1 MPHDKIAS
9 CIDTGHILQA
19 EVVPMDS
26 LDSEYAMSEQGH
38 ISNMADIDTSI
49 QYKEIYSPMN
59 DPLLQQ
65 ILSLAPN
72 IYSPSISHGPRWI
85 PTVALGILQNLFEC
99 RPNSSVAFADF
110 DWLPPPDVD
119 STSTTQQQRSNFS
132 LAEQAVGDPLVTDM
146 NGNDHSCYLT
156 SPPNALCDILFP
168 TDFGSM
174 AKFASKVIEQSN
186 TKTNQ
191 SVDVSV
197 LAMKQRD
204 FLLKYGHDE
213 VDKTKGWTGY
223 SPLIDDFGNTSLLT
237 ITPR

>member
-1 MPHDKIAS
+1 MN
-9 CIDTGHILQA
+9 
-19 EVVPMDS
+19 S
-26 LDSEYAMSEQGH
+26 LDSEYEISEQGY

-49 QYKEIYSPMN
+49 PYREVYSPMN

-72 IYSPSISHGPRWI
+72 VYSPTNSHGPRWI

-99 RPNSSVAFADF
+99 RPYSSVAFADF

-119 STSTTQQQRSNFS
+119 SKSATQQQRSNMS
-132 LAEQAVGDPLVTDM
+132 LAEQAIGDPLVTDM
-146 NGNDHSCYLT
+146 DGNDHSCYLT
-156 SPPNALCDILFP
+156 DPPNAFCDILFP
-168 TDFGSM
+168 TDFKSM
-174 AKFASKVIEQSN
+174 AKFASKIIEQSN

-213 VDKTKGWTGY
+213 VYKTKGWTGY
-223 SPLIDDFGNTSLLT
+223 SPLVDDFGNTSVLT